1 MGCITAVKNTT
12 DFSSDVTGSVHSE
25 VFQIIGD
32 PASVN
37 KNCILFALRIQMSI
51 EGSNNLDAAFASE
64 LLFNLELFLVI
75 EDSFDRNW
83 LK

>member
-1 MGCITAVKNTT
+1 VGCITAVKNTT

-37 KNCILFALRIQMSI
+37 KNCILLALCVQMGV
-51 EGSNNLDAAFASE
+51 EGSNDLYAAFASE
-64 LLFNLELFLVI
+64 LLFNLELLLVI

>member
-1 MGCITAVKNTT
+1 M
-12 DFSSDVTGSVHSE
+12 TGSVHAE

-75 EDSFDRNW
+75 EDSFNGDW